1 LFYYSGLK
9 LHKADF
15 PCIPEAHMSLY
26 YSLGYYC
33 LMDEQIINK
42 KTVGNFVSKSDIS
55 LMSDIYAGQFRLFA
69 VV

>member
-1 LFYYSGLK
+1 
-9 LHKADF
+9 
-15 PCIPEAHMSLY
+15 
-26 YSLGYYC
+26 
-33 LMDEQIINK
+33 MDEQIINK